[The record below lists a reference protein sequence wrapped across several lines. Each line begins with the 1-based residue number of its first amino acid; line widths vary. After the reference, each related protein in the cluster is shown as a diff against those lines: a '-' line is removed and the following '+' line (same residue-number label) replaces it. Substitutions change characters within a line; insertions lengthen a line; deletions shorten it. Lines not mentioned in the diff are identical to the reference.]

1 MHIDHVDESLF
12 LMFIFDFVLFI
23 MSLELN
29 LYSTIKVYSRSSV
42 WLMTGHSSSNFHK
55 NLSILKWLVFVI
67 PNYLLYN

>member
-1 MHIDHVDESLF
+1 MHIDNVDESLF

-29 LYSTIKVYSRSSV
+29 LYFTIKVYSSV

>member
-29 LYSTIKVYSRSSV
+29 LYSTIKVYSSV